1 MNILT
6 LKNETFDNF
15 LLKSHQIFKEDLVK
29 ALERYDKDIYCSID
43 HNRFNLIRIDERTI
57 LTTYGILTFKRR
69 YYFDTFL
76 EEYCYLLDNK
86 LQIPKSKRMS
96 NELILK
102 ILDLASIMSY
112 KEVGEHLSNEFVISK
127 YSVWKAI
134 NDVLLETYF
143 DVCIDRKDYKVH
155 VQIDEKYIGMVKTKN
170 KRKYYT
176 VTIFAG
182 LKNNGRVNT
191 LLNKT
196 VVSSASLNDI
206 KQKVNDLL
214 INRYKVKEDE
224 EIFISGDFATY
235 IQHFGESITCCKSKY
250 VPDRFHVYKTLKD
263 KLPLDVIVDD
273 FSLNDKGF
281 RKYLIKKL
289 EEIDDVDA
297 KKLKRLLVNNP
308 KCFEAYLDKDY
319 LGCSQEGQNSHIYA
333 PRFGKYANRFSPS
346 TIEKLSLIRE
356 AKAMRVKVILV
367 HKKRKIPEHIDT
379 SIPINLYLEDPIRY
393 VLDTSE
399 MKYETAKMFNA
410 IKYGGC

>member
-6 LKNETFDNF
+6 LKNETFDSF

-356 AKAMRVKVILV
+356 AKAMRAKVILV